1 MKKKGL
7 KSAVLA
13 ASVAA
18 MFSVSTGV
26 QAAEVDSTTD
36 AGTTVEG
43 QDQDQDVDQ
52 TAVDQE
58 DADPADA
65 DQEETETVTEEV
77 SETEEATEDVK
88 SDAPAENKTGWQQE
102 TNGSWRYWYMDG
114 ETNTYYKNCTKKIG
128 SAWYGFDWYGYMYE
142 NTTFYMNDHRYK
154 AKEDG
159 KLYVNDW
166 FYVEGDAY
174 YAGADG
180 AALEDQTIT
189 YKGKMYYLQ
198 DWGVMLVDGMS
209 NGYRAREDGSLY
221 VNTWYTDDDPS
232 YEWADWYYYGS
243 DGKAATGITVI
254 GGKTYIFSDYGY
266 MMKNALYSDGTNA
279 WVVNKDGI
287 ATKLENNK
295 WTYAN
300 GEYYYAVNGKAY
312 EHEFATIG
320 GSTYFFDWGGT
331 MADDEEF
338 YYEDNYYRA
347 KSGGKL
353 YRNEWYQRDA
363 WSSFQYYGADGARVE
378 GLQTINGKKYYFERY
393 NGLITNGTRVI
404 DGVGYVAD
412 EKGVLT
418 EMKAAGWVAANGGYY
433 YFDGENFYK
442 GTVEKIGKQ
451 YYGFDYDGKMFDNR
465 AFYMDGYSYRAKKGG
480 ALYTSAWYGN
490 YAYLEDGKAPTGFVK
505 LGNTVYCFDS
515 DGLAAADRY
524 VAYDGELYYAD
535 SKCKVTRVTKD
546 GFYFAD
552 ANRETLYYV
561 SGGKLLVNT
570 WQQIAGKYYYFDG
583 SGTARMGGKS
593 KIDGKYYLFNADGTM
608 VTSGVVKYNGETYY
622 VTGSGALQTGD
633 KKLGSKW
640 YNFGETGEMQTGLV
654 KSNGVLYLYGHDG
667 AYIGKAKGNGWN
679 AIDGAWYY
687 VEGGEVVTGYFEVG
701 NAGYFADSSGRMLT
715 DTIKYVDTESEQGSC
730 LFNSSGKRVRSG
742 WYMLGGSW
750 YYVNGDTQ
758 HMASGE
764 YTIGGKTYYF
774 DYEGKMQLVDSLSH
788 DYSNGKVFV
797 STVDKTGVITK
808 KTELKTGWAIANGS
822 YYYYKNGRSYTGWLG
837 NYYINYGRMMR
848 NDTTPDGYFVG
859 QTGVYEKN
867 AGWVAVK
874 SLHGSW
880 ENGMYKKS
888 GGKLAKDEWITIGGK
903 KYYFDGYYKV
913 SYLERIDGI
922 WYIFSENG
930 ELLLTL
936 GSMLPEGWKQAGSD
950 WYYFRG
956 QEVIYGS
963 LNIGG
968 KIYTFMGSRMETGG
982 FTWGYSDESYENNSA
997 GQAISNSGW
1006 KQINGSWYYFQRT
1019 NKTESGSWL
1028 TEGGKFYY
1036 SGYAG
1041 AVTGYQVIDS
1051 KLYYFNASGALTTT
1065 YTVQEGWKLIGG
1077 NYYYFH
1083 NGKVLHGTTA
1093 TISGKTYLFDYD
1105 GTLAKNEKCNVWYAD
1120 ANGVIVTNTWKT
1132 VDGVKYYFGA
1142 DGRMLTGVQNI
1153 GGTVYYLDY

>member
-36 AGTTVEG
+36 TGTTVEG
-43 QDQDQDVDQ
+43 QEQDTDQA
-52 TAVDQE
+52 AVDQE
-58 DADPADA
+58 EADPADA
-65 DQEETETVTEEV
+65 DQEETVTEEV

-88 SDAPAENKTGWQQE
+88 SDAPAENKTGWLQE

-142 NTTFYMNDHRYK
+142 NTTFYMNEHRYK

-166 FYVEGDAY
+166 FYEDGDAY

-198 DWGVMLVDGMS
+198 SWGGMLVDGMS

-221 VNTWYTDDDPS
+221 VNAWYTDDDPS
-232 YEWADWYYYGS
+232 YQWADWYYYGS
-243 DGKAATGITVI
+243 DGKAAKGVTVI
-254 GGKTYIFSDYGY
+254 GGKTYIFNDYGY
-266 MMKNALYSDGTNA
+266 MMQNTLYSDGTNA

-287 ATKLENNK
+287 ATKLVNNK
-295 WTYAN
+295 WTYLD
-300 GEYYYAVNGKAY
+300 GKYYYAVNGKAY
-312 EHEFATIG
+312 EDEFATIG
-320 GSTYFFDWGGT
+320 GSTYFFYWGGA
-331 MADDEEF
+331 MADDDEF
-338 YYEDNYYRA
+338 YYEGNYYRA

-363 WSSFQYYGADGARVE
+363 WSSFEYYGADGARVE
-378 GLQTINGKKYYFERY
+378 GLQTINGKKYYFEKY

-412 EKGVLT
+412 DKGVLT
-418 EMKAAGWVAANGGYY
+418 EVKAAGWVAANGGYY
-433 YFDGENFYK
+433 YFDGEKFFK

-451 YYGFDYDGKMFDNR
+451 YYGFDYDGKMFDNTE
-465 AFYMDGYSYRAKKGG
+465 FYMNDFSYRAKKGG
-480 ALYTSAWYGN
+480 ALYTNAWYGN
-490 YAYLEDGKAPTGFVK
+490 YAYLEDGKAANGFVK
-505 LGNTVYCFDS
+505 LGNTVYSFDD

-524 VAYDGELYYAD
+524 IPYEGALYYAD
-535 SKCKVTRVTKD
+535 NKCKVTKVTKD

-552 ANRETLYYV
+552 ANRWELYYV
-561 SGGKLLVNT
+561 SGGKLLT
-570 WQQIAGKYYYFDG
+570 ESWQQIAGKYYYFG
-583 SGTARMGGKS
+583 EGGEAYM
-593 KIDGKYYLFNADGTM
+593 DGKHEIKGKWYLFNSDGTM
-608 VTSGVVKYNGETYY
+608 MTAGVVKYNGDTYY
-622 VTGSGALQTGD
+622 VTGSGALQTGA

-640 YNFGETGEMQTGLV
+640 YYFGEYGEMQTGLV
-654 KSNGVLYLYGHDG
+654 KVNDVLYLYGHDG
-667 AYIGKAKGNGWN
+667 AYIGAAKGNGWN

-687 VEGGEVVTGYFEVG
+687 VEDGDVVTDYFEVG
-701 NAGYFADSSGRMLT
+701 NVGYYADDDGRMLKET
-715 DTIKYVDTESEQGSC
+715 TQYVSSASGTC

-742 WYMLGGSW
+742 WYLMGGSW
-750 YYVNGDTQ
+750 YYVDPDTERIV
-758 HMASGE
+758 SGKE
-764 YTIGGKTYYF
+764 YTIGGKKYYF
-774 DYEGKMQLVDSLSH
+774 DYSGRMKVSDTRNYSDGKYHID
-788 DYSNGKVFV
+788 
-797 STVDKTGVITK
+797 TIDKSGVITK
-808 KTELKTGWAIANGS
+808 ETELKTGWAIADGS
-822 YYYYKNGRSYTGWLG
+822 YYYFKDGTPYDGWLG
-837 NYYINYGRMMR
+837 NYYISYGQMLR
-848 NDTTPDGYFVG
+848 NTTTPDGYFVG
-859 QTGVYEKN
+859 QTGVYEKT
-867 AGWVAVK
+867 AGWVVEK
-874 SLHGSW
+874 TLTSSW
-880 ENGMYKKS
+880 KNGMYKKS
-888 GGKLAKDEWITIGGK
+888 GGKLAKNEWVTIGGK
-903 KYYFDGYYKV
+903 KYYFRDYYRV
-913 SYLERIDGI
+913 EYLQRINGV
-922 WYIFSENG
+922 WYIFSGDG
-930 ELLLTL
+930 ELLVTL

-968 KIYTFMGSRMETGG
+968 KIYTFMESRMETGG
-982 FTWGYSDESYENNSA
+982 LTWGYSDESYENNSA

-1006 KQINGSWYYFQRT
+1006 KQIYGSWYYFQRT
-1019 NKTESGSWL
+1019 NKTERDGWL

-1036 SGYAG
+1036 SDYDG

-1051 KLYYFNASGALTTT
+1051 KLYYFNASGALTTS

-1077 NYYYFH
+1077 NYYYFQ
-1083 NGKVLHGTTA
+1083 NGRVLHGTVA
-1093 TISGKTYLFDYD
+1093 TISGKTYLFDWD
-1105 GTLAKNEKCNVWYAD
+1105 GKLAKNKYCNQWYAD

-1132 VDGVKYYFGA
+1132 IDGVKYYFGA
-1142 DGRMLTGVQNI
+1142 DGRKLTGVQNI